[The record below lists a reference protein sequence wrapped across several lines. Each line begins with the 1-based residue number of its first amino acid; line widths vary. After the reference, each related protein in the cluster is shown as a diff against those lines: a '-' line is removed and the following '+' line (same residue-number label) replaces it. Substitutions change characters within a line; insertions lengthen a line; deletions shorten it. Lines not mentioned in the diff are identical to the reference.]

1 MKKLGI
7 ALSGGTAKGF
17 AHIGVLEALEKNKIK
32 IDYLAGTSM
41 GAVVGALY
49 ASGIPIKELKKIAIE
64 TKWEN
69 LVDFTLPDRG
79 ILSGEKIENFLRVLL
94 KNKKFED
101 LEIPLSIIAADVHNG
116 EKVIFKKGDVASA
129 LRASISIPSIFV
141 PYEYNGRILVDGGVV
156 APVPVD
162 TVRSMGAD
170 VVIAID
176 FSTRMKDVVI
186 SSKPKK
192 NRGFMKKIEKMM
204 IKQEI
209 EQINKYLAKKKNV
222 PWVIKNLMD
231 NPGRIIDFLKK
242 HKLKGPELLKIT
254 SNSFSIMANELSKFA
269 LISADYVIRPS
280 LSGFYKFDFGRVKG
294 IIKKGYIATNSSQ
307 KDIKRLVK

>member
-49 ASGIPIKELKKIAIE
+49 ASGMPIKDLKKLAIE

-101 LEIPLSIIAADVHNG
+101 LEIPLAVIAADVHNG

-141 PYEYNGRILVDGGVV
+141 PYEYKNRILVDGGVV

-162 TVRSMGAD
+162 TVRSMGAE

-176 FSTRMKDVVI
+176 FSTRMKDVII
-186 SSKPKK
+186 SSKPKQNK
-192 NRGFMKKIEKMM
+192 GFMKKIKKKM

-209 EQINKYLAKKKNV
+209 EEINKYLAKKKNV
-222 PWVIKNLMD
+222 PWIIRNLMD
-231 NPGRIIDFLKK
+231 NPRRITDFLKK
-242 HKLKGPELLKIT
+242 HQLKGSELLKIT

-269 LISADYVIRPS
+269 LISADYVIKPN
-280 LSGFYKFDFGRVKG
+280 LSGFYKFDFGRVRG
-294 IIKKGYIATNSSQ
+294 IIKKGYVATNSSQ
-307 KDIKRLVK
+307 RDIKRLIK

>member
-7 ALSGGTAKGF
+7 ALSGGTAKGL

-32 IDYLAGTSM
+32 VDYLAGTSM

-49 ASGIPIKELKKIAIE
+49 SSGIPIKALKKIAIE

-79 ILSGEKIENFLRVLL
+79 ILSGEKIENFLRNLL

-101 LEIPLSIIAADVHNG
+101 LNIPLAVVAADVQNG

-141 PYEYNGRILVDGGVV
+141 PYEYRNRILVDGGVV

-162 TVRSMGAD
+162 TVRSMGAE

-176 FSTRMKDVVI
+176 FSTRMKDVII
-186 SSKPKK
+186 SSKPKENK
-192 NRGFMKKIEKMM
+192 GFMKKIKKKM
-204 IKQEI
+204 IIQEI
-209 EQINKYLAKKKNV
+209 DEINKYLSKKKNV
-222 PWVIKNLMD
+222 PWIIKNLME
-231 NPGRIIDFLKK
+231 NPRRIIDFLGK
-242 HKLKGPELLKIT
+242 HKLKGSELLKIT

-269 LISADYVIRPS
+269 LISADYVIRPQ
-280 LSGFYKFDFGRVKG
+280 LSGYYKFDFGRVKG
-294 IIKKGYIATNSSQ
+294 IIRKGYIATNNSQ